1 MIFASNSLDPS
12 VVEKSKNLQNTWTVV
27 QKSTLRISE
36 LIETYDLPSVQ
47 IWYQILSFL
56 DQISIPKVHLKQ
68 TSSIEAVLVSKVFQ
82 NDAKKAPKML
92 GRN

>member
-1 MIFASNSLDPS
+1 MIVASNSLDPS

-36 LIETYDLPSVQ
+36 LIEKYDLPSVQ

-56 DQISIPKVHLKQ
+56 DQNSMPKVHLKQ

-82 NDAKKAPKML
+82 NDAKKGPKML
-92 GRN
+92 DRN